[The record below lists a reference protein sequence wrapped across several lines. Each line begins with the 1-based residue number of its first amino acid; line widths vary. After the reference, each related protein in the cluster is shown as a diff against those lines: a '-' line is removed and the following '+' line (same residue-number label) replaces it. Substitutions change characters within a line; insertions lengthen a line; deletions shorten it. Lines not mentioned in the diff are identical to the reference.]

1 MHSVFVLCQNYPS
14 EKDKYSMAF
23 VHPRIKEYLKTGLD
37 VKVISFA
44 CNCSY
49 IYLMLRRRLLNGW
62 PMSVNIFSY
71 VALC

>member
-37 VKVISFA
+37 VKVIS
-44 CNCSY
+44 
-49 IYLMLRRRLLNGW
+49 LL
-62 PMSVNIFSY
+62 VIVLIFMMRYRSI
-71 VALC
+71 LCRKVRNFYENLKR